1 MSVSALLMR
10 FYKGFICVRSEFGFG
25 RHLDPEELAG
35 ALAGAK
41 RAKGGQEALV
51 SAAIVASLRVLCA
64 ASWLLSIILTT
75 NRLLPSSWRFK

>member
-1 MSVSALLMR
+1 MCAVGVWVWAP
-10 FYKGFICVRSEFGFG
+10 FRS
-25 RHLDPEELAG
+25 RRASIVG
-35 ALAGAK
+35 AVAGAK
-41 RAKGGQEALV
+41 RAKGGLEALV